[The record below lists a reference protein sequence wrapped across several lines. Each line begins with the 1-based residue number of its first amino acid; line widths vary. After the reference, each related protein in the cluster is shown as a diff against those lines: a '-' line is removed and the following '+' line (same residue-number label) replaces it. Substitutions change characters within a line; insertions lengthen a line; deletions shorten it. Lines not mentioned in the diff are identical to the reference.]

1 MSISGNWDSGK
12 AGEMERL
19 GSIDRRAFVKA
30 SGVTAAGLIFGV
42 GPSVDRAMAA
52 PRFRDYPFKLGVAS
66 GDPRPDG
73 VVLWTRLAPN
83 PLAESG
89 RGGVP
94 RQNIAVR
101 WEVATDEG
109 FRRIVRQGSEVAR
122 PELGHSVH
130 AEVRG
135 LAPKRP
141 YFYRFK
147 AGSETSPVGR
157 TKTTPPFGAYT
168 AKLSFAFASCQQ
180 YEHGYFGAFRRLAQE
195 DLDLVVHLGDYIY
208 EYGPNE
214 YRAAGGNVRVHN
226 SGEITTLAAY
236 RNRHAQYRGDRDL
249 QRAHAAHPWVV
260 TWDDHE
266 VENNYADEIPEQ
278 GQSPEAFLQ
287 RRANAY
293 QAYYEH
299 MPLRRSSVPRGPDM
313 RLYRRLAYGNLAE
326 STCSTLGS
334 TATTRPTETGSRRRA
349 PSPRIRTA
357 RSPAT
362 ARSAGCSTAWP
373 TWARAGTSSP
383 SRCSSPSAT
392 SRTGLDNASAW
403 TRGTAI
409 RPRGSGSST
418 SSTAG
423 GSRTRSC
430 PGDVHANWANDILR
444 DFEDPESEVVGAEF
458 VGTSITSGGDGSDV
472 RADTAATL
480 AENPHIKFFNNQR
493 GYVRCTLTPRQ
504 WRADYRVV
512 PYVSQPG
519 APAFT
524 RASFVVEAGNP
535 GLQQVGEGQMSAR
548 TRRSS
553 EVEADRL
560 RAQGPSGRVRSGPPA
575 GRRALRLPTVD
586 PS

>member
-12 AGEMERL
+12 AGEIERL

-30 SGVTAAGLIFGV
+30 GGVTAAGLIFGV

-52 PRFRDYPFKLGVAS
+52 PRFRSYPFKLGVAS

-73 VVLWTRLAPN
+73 VVLWTRLAPH

-326 STCSTLGS
+326 FNVLDTRQYRDDQANGDGIKAPTAESENPDRTL
-334 TATTRPTETGSRRRA
+334 TGDRQERWLLDGLADSGARWNVLAQQVFFAQRDFQSGEGQRFSMDAWDGYPASRERILDFIDRRGVQN
-349 PSPRIRTA
+349 PIVLT
-357 RSPAT
+357 
-362 ARSAGCSTAWP
+362 
-373 TWARAGTSSP
+373 
-383 SRCSSPSAT
+383 
-392 SRTGLDNASAW
+392 
-403 TRGTAI
+403 
-409 RPRGSGSST
+409 
-418 SSTAG
+418 
-423 GSRTRSC
+423 
-430 PGDVHANWANDILR
+430 GDVHANWANDILS
-444 DFEDPESEVVGAEF
+444 DFDDPESEVVGAEF

-493 GYVRCTLTPRQ
+493 GYVRCTVTPRQ

-524 RASFVVEAGNP
+524 RASFVVESGNP
-535 GLQQVGEGQMSAR
+535 GLRQVGEGQMSAR

-560 RAQGPSGRVRSGPPA
+560 RAQARA
-575 GRRALRLPTVD
+575 GE
-586 PS
+586 